1 MTNKISNP
9 IYSELLKLKLIKKKN
24 IIKISNKTRDK
35 NVKVYRDKLSKIIFL
50 EKAFSHSV
58 NHYNDKF
65 SDMDRVKKNL
75 KLLSYLKKKLTLLF

>member
-35 NVKVYRDKLSKIIFL
+35 NVKV
-50 EKAFSHSV
+50 
-58 NHYNDKF
+58 
-65 SDMDRVKKNL
+65 
-75 KLLSYLKKKLTLLF
+75 